1 VDFSPEQKYNL
12 LTAMGYSGSS
22 KAPEMDAFVQSNPRA
37 AALMG
42 KFTRVVKKRAGMAVG
57 GTATPAAAPRV
68 APKATPDTPP
78 LLLLLLLLLLPLLC
92 LLGMS

>member
-42 KFTRVVKKRAGMAVG
+42 KFTRVVKKRTGMAG
-57 GTATPAAAPRV
+57 V
-68 APKATPDTPP
+68 ALP
-78 LLLLLLLLLLPLLC
+78 LLLLPLRLLLLLPLRLLLLLPLLLC
-92 LLGMS
+92 LLEMS